1 MARSENPQVSAI
13 VPAYNEESAVGGVVS
28 GLEQVFLKEGLSRA
42 DFEVIVVDDGSGDQT
57 AAAAARAG
65 ARVLSHPSNKGYG
78 RALWTGIE
86 AARHPWILTID
97 ADGSYAP
104 EDVSKLL
111 EKVPGFDLVV
121 GRRQGRLFWGS
132 PFQALLRWIYLAI
145 ASFVAGERI
154 PDANSGLR
162 IMRKSSLHDSL
173 PILCLGYSFSTTLTL
188 SFIQGGL
195 FVSFVPIEYRARSG
209 RSKVKPLRDI
219 LRTLQLMTQVIL
231 HYNPIKFAVFL
242 AAIPALVALL
252 AAALLC
258 RRPSWAL
265 LYFAWANAAL
275 SSAVFLAGCV
285 LERMRPRRPEP
296 ARNAPQGS

>member
-1 MARSENPQVSAI
+1 MSGKPQVSAI
-13 VPAYNEESAVGGVVS
+13 VPAFNEEAAVGEVVS
-28 GLEQVFLKEGLSRA
+28 GIERAFSNAGLSRGE
-42 DFEVIVVDDGSGDQT
+42 FEVIVVDDGSTDQT
-57 AAAAARAG
+57 AAAASRAG
-65 ARVLSHPSNKGYG
+65 ATVLSHPANKGYG

-104 EDVSKLL
+104 DDVVRLL
-111 EKVPGFDLVV
+111 DRVPAFDLVV

-132 PFQALLRWIYLAI
+132 PFQALLRWIYLAL
-145 ASFVAGERI
+145 ASFVAGEPI

-162 IMRKSSLHDSL
+162 VMRKQALQESL

-188 SFIQGGL
+188 SFIQGGR
-195 FVSFVPIEYRARSG
+195 FVAFVPIEYRARSG

-242 AAIPALVALL
+242 AAIPAAVSLG
-252 AAALLC
+252 AAILLC

-265 LYFAWANAAL
+265 GSFAWANAAASVL
-275 SSAVFLAGCV
+275 VFLMGCV
-285 LERMRPRRPEP
+285 LERMRPHRP
-296 ARNAPQGS
+296 APSKLSR